1 MLVCQLIKFGTG
13 PSLSWDKCL
22 LVRIFTRRRRRTGFC
37 SQSRKYS
44 KIEGG
49 SLHPVGNNQPLLALV
64 LNIFCHLSLF
74 KVFGFILV
82 VAFAHPGY
90 LLFGSVHSS
99 FKSFGDAFLLVTSF
113 FRLEGV
119 ARYQDFALEEQTL
132 LLSTYFALFLIGFC
146 VIVRGSV
153 SVKKVHWIN
162 LTEN

>member
-1 MLVCQLIKFGTG
+1 M
-13 PSLSWDKCL
+13 
-22 LVRIFTRRRRRTGFC
+22 RIFTRRPRRTGFS
-37 SQSRKYS
+37 SQKRKYS

-49 SLHPVGNNQPLLALV
+49 SLHPTENNLLSFRTFEYIL
-64 LNIFCHLSLF
+64 FHLSLF
-74 KVFGFILV
+74 KVLGFILV

-132 LLSTYFALFLIGFC
+132 LLSIYFALFFIGFC

-153 SVKKVHWIN
+153 SVKKVH
-162 LTEN
+162 

>member
-1 MLVCQLIKFGTG
+1 M
-13 PSLSWDKCL
+13 
-22 LVRIFTRRRRRTGFC
+22 
-37 SQSRKYS
+37 
-44 KIEGG
+44 
-49 SLHPVGNNQPLLALV
+49 
-64 LNIFCHLSLF
+64 
-74 KVFGFILV
+74 FGFILV

-132 LLSTYFALFLIGFC
+132 LLSTYFALFFIGFC

-153 SVKKVHWIN
+153 SVKKVHGIN
-162 LTEN
+162 LFEN